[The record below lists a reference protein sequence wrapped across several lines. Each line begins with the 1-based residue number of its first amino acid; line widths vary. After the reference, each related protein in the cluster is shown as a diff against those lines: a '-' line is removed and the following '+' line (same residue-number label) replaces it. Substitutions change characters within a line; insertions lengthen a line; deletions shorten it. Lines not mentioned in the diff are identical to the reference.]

1 MHILKLYEE
10 QQGTDKCKIPI
21 VWMAEDVGRG
31 WARKSQE
38 AYINMY

>member
-31 WARKSQE
+31 
-38 AYINMY
+38 